1 MKYLDKI
8 IGLAC
13 IIAATGFAS
22 CSDDNEDLIPG
33 PTVDNF
39 FAPDPADNSE
49 EARMRRD
56 FYKENGIYL
65 LFSDTLATYIDS
77 NGLER
82 VETVDF
88 KWTSLT
94 THDVLTTV
102 TYDKIPESERQASV
116 DWATAY
122 FLPYIKDGKLKP
134 YSILLV
140 DNLMKEDGYSPEDI
154 DFYNTWRCFT
164 INMTNLHGVE
174 GEEAKILGKEL
185 LRTLVDQKLTDSSP
199 ELSDFFAICDEYYGN
214 YISDLFPDWTS
225 EQDLTEI
232 YRLGFLDYN
241 EHWSGRPIND
251 SFLYS
256 DDDLDSFKDAVF
268 NEDEAEFREKW
279 AEYPL
284 ILQKYDLLLE
294 CFENLGVNLKAV
306 Q

>member
-1 MKYLDKI
+1 MKYLSKI

-22 CSDDNEDLIPG
+22 CSDDNEDLVPG
-33 PTVDNF
+33 LTVDNF

-88 KWTSLT
+88 KWTALT
-94 THDVLTTV
+94 SHDVLTTV
-102 TYDKIPESERQASV
+102 TYDKIFESERQASV
-116 DWATAY
+116 DWAATY
-122 FLPYIKDGKLKP
+122 FLPYIKDGKMKP

-140 DNLMKEDGYSPEDI
+140 DNLMVNTGYSPKKAA
-154 DFYNTWRCFT
+154 FYNTWRCFT
-164 INMTNLHGVE
+164 INMSDTHGVE
-174 GEEAKILGKEL
+174 GEEAKSLGKTM
-185 LRTLVDQKLTDSSP
+185 LRNLVDQKLTQYSP
-199 ELSDFFAICDEYYGN
+199 ELADFFAVCEEYYEAD
-214 YISDLFPDWTS
+214 IIDFFPDWAY
-225 EQDLTEI
+225 EQDIEQI
-232 YRLGFLDYN
+232 YNIGFLKYNQYWGDDPEYDYMPYRS
-241 EHWSGRPIND
+241 H
-251 SFLYS
+251 
-256 DDDLDSFKDAVF
+256 DLTNFKDAVF

-279 AEYPL
+279 AEYP
-284 ILQKYDLLLE
+284 IIIQKYDLLLE